1 MTVRPTPKR
10 PRDLNL
16 LAKQIV
22 EEATGISPPQQP
34 AANGSDP
41 QAASLGRNGG
51 LKGGR
56 ARADGLSAEQRSDI
70 ARKAAQARWHKS

>member
-1 MTVRPTPKR
+1 MTTRPKR

-16 LAKQIV
+16 LARQIV
-22 EEATGISPPQQP
+22 EEATGTSPPQEP
-34 AANGSDP
+34 PANGSDP
-41 QAASLGRNGG
+41 RAAALGRNGG

-56 ARADGLSAEQRSDI
+56 ARAEGLSAEQRSDI

>member
-1 MTVRPTPKR
+1 MTARPKR

-22 EEATGISPPQQP
+22 EEATGIIPPQEP
-34 AANGSDP
+34 ANGSDP
-41 QAASLGRNGG
+41 QAAKLGRNGG

-56 ARADGLSAEQRSDI
+56 ARAEGLSAEQRSDI
-70 ARKAAQARWHKS
+70 ARRAAQARWRKR

>member
-1 MTVRPTPKR
+1 MATQSRPKR

-16 LAKQIV
+16 LARQIV
-22 EEATGISPPQQP
+22 EEATGASPPQQP
-34 AANGSDP
+34 ATNGSDP
-41 QAASLGRNGG
+41 AAAALGRNGG